1 MVAVADAFNDV
12 SLFSAVAKKGVMA
25 DAWPPKN
32 GVANRAVGLGA
43 TKPDGRVC
51 VEVGI
56 GADVDRGIES
66 SDRDFAGDGGIA
78 ARRDVSAL

>member
-1 MVAVADAFNDV
+1 
-12 SLFSAVAKKGVMA
+12 
-25 DAWPPKN
+25 
-32 GVANRAVGLGA
+32 
-43 TKPDGRVC
+43 

-78 ARRDVSAL
+78 ARRDVSVVEDRCQRPSRLLRRGGQTAEKARYPEADAVLVGQRAICCADRGNQ